1 MKMLMKMMALMR
13 MMAIMP
19 TWREEEVVGEAVH
32 AARVLHEVGSHP
44 VTVFIENGSRSRRSS
59 QFQVK
64 EKVGYENRHFS
75 TFEIKKVGPPAI
87 IVSDPP
93 PVLLVPLATPQRR
106 VTLLQLVAGTD
117 PRLIPGNC
125 FKPLQSL

>member
-1 MKMLMKMMALMR
+1 MK
-13 MMAIMP
+13 I
-19 TWREEEVVGEAVH
+19 
-32 AARVLHEVGSHP
+32 
-44 VTVFIENGSRSRRSS
+44 VTV
-59 QFQVK
+59 
-64 EKVGYENRHFS
+64 S

-125 FKPLQSL
+125 FEPFNIVKLFFRFFSGSPLATGNLIFKSTQMMPQKYSKVQKDLTGPILHLCAGNLPKEAFV